1 MMIKEIKIAFSFL
14 LLFIIASACNT
25 QKRGY
30 KSPIKEEGAD
40 YLLSQMKI
48 NENHFETFSAKA
60 LASFTSHGKTNDVK
74 LNIRIRKDSAI
85 WVSISAGVG
94 IEAARVLLTRDSVL
108 FLNRL
113 NKTFFAG
120 NYQFINKMINAQV
133 DFDIVQAILTGND
146 FTWYDYQE
154 LKATVVQDQYQL
166 ESAHRRKMKKH
177 IKANDVV
184 SQVIYQSLW
193 LNPLSFKIEKLKIKE
208 IKNDNKKIVAEYD
221 DFKEVDGQILPTQ
234 YNLTISAN
242 EVIEIDATLIK
253 VNLEKELSFP
263 FNIPSKYTEIK

>member
-1 MMIKEIKIAFSFL
+1 MIKNTKTAWFFL
-14 LLFIIASACNT
+14 IVLILASSCNI
-25 QKRGY
+25 QKRSY
-30 KSPIKEEGAD
+30 KAPIKEEGAD
-40 YLLSQMKI
+40 YLLSQMKA
-48 NENHFETFSAKA
+48 NQNHFETFSAKA
-60 LASFTSHGKTNDVK
+60 LASFTSNGKTNDIK

-94 IEAARVLLTRDSVL
+94 IEAARVLLTKDSVM
-108 FLNRL
+108 FINRL

-120 NYQFINKMINAQV
+120 NYHFINQMINAQV

-154 LKATVVQDQYQL
+154 LKATVIQDQYQL
-166 ESAHRRKMKKH
+166 ESAHRRKMKKY
-177 IKANDVV
+177 IRANDAV

-193 LNPLSFKIEKLKIKE
+193 LNPQSFKIEKLKIKE
-208 IKNDNKKIVAEYD
+208 IKNDNKKIVAEYA
-221 DFKEVDGQILPTQ
+221 DFKEINTQVLPTQ

-242 EVIEIDATLIK
+242 EIIEIDATLTK